1 MKRAFVL
8 LLVLAIA
15 LPSFSTPPQKDGEK
29 ELSPFAGIWNWAWND
44 NAHRFYIWCGER
56 NDSLLF
62 AIGGTFFYGDRIHMP
77 EHGKDGGFVQMVR
90 IKKPKGNIAKSKM
103 YESMSNFYCGDD
115 KKLNDITCEL
125 LNDTVM
131 RFILDDDKAYWPDT
145 ALMILEKKNYVKYLR
160 SGENTVGQCVI
171 LFHIK
176 NISMNQII
184 Y

>member
-1 MKRAFVL
+1 MKRAFIL

-77 EHGKDGGFVQMVR
+77 EWDKNEKFIQMMR
-90 IKKPKGNIAKSKM
+90 IKKPHGNMARSKM
-103 YESMSNFYCGDD
+103 YEIMSNFYCGDE
-115 KKLNDITCEL
+115 KKLNDVTFEL
-125 LNDTVM
+125 LCDTAM
-131 RFILDDDKAYWPDT
+131 LFILDDNKAYWPDT
-145 ALMILEKKNYVKYLR
+145 ALMILREKKNIEF
-160 SGENTVGQCVI
+160 SQQEHE
-171 LFHIK
+171 HIYK
-176 NISMNQII
+176 EK
-184 Y
+184 

>member
-15 LPSFSTPPQKDGEK
+15 LPSFSTTPQKDGEK
-29 ELSPFAGIWNWAWND
+29 ELSPFVGKWGWEG
-44 NAHRFYIWCGER
+44 NALEHRFFVWCGER

-90 IKKPKGNIAKSKM
+90 VKKPKGNIARSKM
-103 YESMSNFYCGDD
+103 YEIMSNFYCGDD
-115 KKLNDITCEL
+115 KKLNDVTFEL

-131 RFILDDDKAYWPDT
+131 RFILDDNKVYWPDT
-145 ALMILEKKNYVKYLR
+145 ALMILRKKENIEFSKQEHEYMYK
-160 SGENTVGQCVI
+160 GE
-171 LFHIK
+171 
-176 NISMNQII
+176 
-184 Y
+184 

>member
-29 ELSPFAGIWNWAWND
+29 ELSPFVGKWGWEG
-44 NAHRFYIWCGER
+44 NALEHRFFVWCGER

-62 AIGGTFFYGDRIHMP
+62 TIGGTFFYGDRIHMP
-77 EHGKDGGFVQMVR
+77 EHAKNGDFIQMVR

-103 YESMSNFYCGDD
+103 YEIMSNFYCGDD
-115 KKLNDITCEL
+115 KKLNDVTFEL

-131 RFILDDDKAYWPDT
+131 RFILDDNKMYWPDT
-145 ALMILEKKNYVKYLR
+145 ALMILREKKNIEF
-160 SGENTVGQCVI
+160 SQQEHE
-171 LFHIK
+171 HIYK
-176 NISMNQII
+176 EK
-184 Y
+184 